1 MNAVMQIE
9 LRRVKVFGFH
19 GLDAGEDVAG
29 GEFEVSVTASY
40 VPAETVIKN
49 LNKTADYTAVLAL
62 VRQRMQKPAH
72 LLETLA
78 TEIASEII
86 AKFSIVT
93 EVEISVY
100 KLHPPIENFEG
111 SVGVTYKLKRD

>member
-1 MNAVMQIE
+1 MDN
-9 LRRVKVFGFH
+9 K
-19 GLDAGEDVAG
+19 LD
-29 GEFEVSVTASY
+29 FKCFFF
-40 VPAETVIKN
+40 VPN
-49 LNKTADYTAVLAL
+49 SWNFDYTELLKIVK
-62 VRQRMQKPAH
+62 QRMQHPAH

-93 EVEISVY
+93 EVAISIY

-111 SVGVTYKLKRD
+111 SVGVTYKLKR